1 MRILTRF
8 RSHCGLFKRVASE
21 ERGAALVETAL
32 VMPILMTVIF
42 GMIEMG
48 IMLNNYMQLTNA
60 VAIGGEV
67 LAVDRGNTTDPCADA
82 SNAVL
87 AAAPG
92 LNPANLTFTV
102 ILNGVQQTP
111 HTGSISCSST
121 STSTGMAANLVQ
133 GKSAVL
139 RVTST
144 FNVQVPGFGNITSGL
159 QFPAQITELV
169 Q

>member
-1 MRILTRF
+1 MRILRGFRTRCALF
-8 RSHCGLFKRVASE
+8 RRVADE
-21 ERGAALVETAL
+21 EQGAALVETAL
-32 VMPILMTVIF
+32 VMPILITVIF

-48 IMLNNYMQLTNA
+48 IMLNNYLQLTNA

-67 LAVDRGNTTDPCADA
+67 LAVDRGNTTDPCSDA
-82 SNAVL
+82 VSAVTN
-87 AAAPG
+87 AAPG
-92 LNPANLTFTV
+92 LNPANMTFT
-102 ILNGVQQTP
+102 ITLNGVQQT
-111 HTGSISCSST
+111 HSGVAFSCSSS

-133 GKSAVL
+133 GKTAVL
-139 RVTST
+139 KVTST

>member
-1 MRILTRF
+1 MKILRGFKAHCALF
-8 RSHCGLFKRVASE
+8 RRVADE
-21 ERGAALVETAL
+21 EQGAALVETAL
-32 VMPILMTVIF
+32 VMPILITVIF

-92 LNPANLTFTV
+92 LNPANLTFSL
-102 ILNGVQQTP
+102 ILNGVAQP
-111 HTGSISCSST
+111 AHVGSLSCSST

-133 GKSAVL
+133 GKPAVL